1 MPASPERPVD
11 GARPARG
18 TASLFETD
26 AAPLARARRIFLA
39 LALLGCALAAVAIA
53 GVPDSTAG
61 LRVAGLAAVAALAAV
76 WVRAH
81 RRGGLSPWDE
91 PIELLAL
98 FAVGL
103 AAGPDAAIVVI
114 YTGLCQRSLYGTRTR
129 AAVGFALYAAAWGV
143 AVAGDGAAHGI
154 AHSAEQLLPLAIGC
168 AVMQAFAAMLGR
180 HERSLERERILS
192 DASGAFVEARDRSAV
207 YAAAMRAVERL
218 GAGRQPAAVLAVLDR
233 DGGGDLTVRAATG
246 PWLPGIVSSRVRG
259 GELPDD
265 LRAALARG
273 HTSEIESPRLTGL
286 ELYAPPDVAALGG
299 VCVPLSVRG
308 ELRGLL
314 AVFGPVLLGGTQE
327 VDALATVAGE
337 AALALA
343 ALDGADAAA
352 DDRSIERLS
361 APVRGMI

>member
-1 MPASPERPVD
+1 MPASPERPAD

-18 TASLFETD
+18 PASLLGTD
-26 AAPLARARRIFLA
+26 AAPLDRARRIFLA
-39 LALLGCALAAVAIA
+39 LALLGCALAAIAIA
-53 GVPDSTAG
+53 GVPDRTAG
-61 LRVAGLAAVAALAAV
+61 LRVAGVAAVAALAAV
-76 WVRAH
+76 WLRAH
-81 RRGGLSPWDE
+81 RRGGLSSWDE

-98 FAVGL
+98 FAVAL
-103 AAGPDAAIVVI
+103 AAGPDMAIVVI

-129 AAVGFALYAAAWGV
+129 AAIGFAVYATAWGV
-143 AVAGDGAAHGI
+143 AVAADGAVHGVV
-154 AHSAEQLLPLAIGC
+154 HSAEQLLPLAIGC

-180 HERSLERERILS
+180 HERSLERERILR
-192 DASGAFVEARDRSAV
+192 DASGALVEARDRPAV

-218 GAGRQPAAVLAVLDR
+218 GDGRPPAAVLAVLDG
-233 DGGGDLTVRAATG
+233 DGSGDLTVRAATG
-246 PWLPGIVSSRVRG
+246 PWLPGIVSSRVPG
-259 GELPDD
+259 SELPRD
-265 LRAALARG
+265 LTDALARG
-273 HTSEIESPRLTGL
+273 GTAELESPRLAGL

-314 AVFGPVLLGGTQE
+314 ALFGPALSGTEE
-327 VDALATVAGE
+327 VDALISVAGE

-361 APVRGMI
+361 ERVPGMI